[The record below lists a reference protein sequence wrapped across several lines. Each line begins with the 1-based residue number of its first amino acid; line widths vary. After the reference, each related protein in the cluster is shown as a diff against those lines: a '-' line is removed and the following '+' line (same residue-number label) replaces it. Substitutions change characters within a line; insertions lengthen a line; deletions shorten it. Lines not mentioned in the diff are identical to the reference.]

1 MAKTYDLTQ
10 GDISGGIR
18 RVALPLITASFVQM
32 AYSMTD
38 MIWLGR
44 LGSESV
50 AAVGVAGFFAWI
62 CNALSFTSKV
72 GAEVT
77 ISQSLGSRSPVRAR
91 IYANQ
96 AAQLSSVMALCYA
109 LFVYAAAPWLV
120 GIFHLDQNVAD
131 LSAQYMRLICPGL
144 FFTFNNNTYSGLYN
158 GQGDS
163 RTPLK
168 IIATGLVCNIA
179 LDPLLIYGWGFIPA
193 MGTAGAAVATSFS
206 QLVVFSI
213 FFWNLYVRQ
222 SSIGK
227 LRFFTRPQGRFVR
240 RIAFLGLPVSLQN
253 GIFATFSITLA
264 TIAAKWGHIGVAVQS
279 VGGQI
284 EAITWMT
291 AAGFSTAL
299 AAFTGQNYGAGKY
312 KRAVKV
318 YIASIVVT
326 FLACFFALS
335 ILYASSSYLIPVF
348 ATSRSGFNQEFM
360 EIIQRIFVY
369 DSVSCLGIAIGG
381 AGMDFLLGLGK
392 TRITLLMNF
401 LKIFVFRIPVLLIL
415 QLLIADGATALG
427 VMMMITNCGT
437 AIPITII
444 SIYTARKLCRAEER
458 KMTDY

>member
-96 AAQLSSVMALCYA
+96 SAQLSSAMALCYA

-299 AAFTGQNYGAGKY
+299 AAFTGQNYGAGNLERIRKGY
-312 KRAVKV
+312 RYTLRLAGGIALAATAAFLAFSREIFSIFIDSPAVV
-318 YIASIVVT
+318 EAGSAYLRILAVSQMFSALESVTAGVFNGCGRTTPPAVTSILLTAARIPMAYWLVT
-326 FLACFFALS
+326 F
-335 ILYASSSYLIPVF
+335 P
-348 ATSRSGFNQEFM
+348 
-360 EIIQRIFVY
+360 
-369 DSVSCLGIAIGG
+369 
-381 AGMDFLLGLGK
+381 
-392 TRITLLMNF
+392 
-401 LKIFVFRIPVLLIL
+401 
-415 QLLIADGATALG
+415 ALG
-427 VMMMITNCGT
+427 MNGIWWS
-437 AIPITII
+437 I
-444 SIYTARKLCRAEER
+444 SLSSVLKGSVLAVWYYFFQRRLHSARAPFPRR
-458 KMTDY
+458 S